1 MDGVPDSP
9 PLLGFFRDVGNLK
22 EAEMEKNLRNG
33 LNIQGTDHL
42 NHKQLDFGI

>member
-22 EAEMEKNLRNG
+22 EAEMEK
-33 LNIQGTDHL
+33 
-42 NHKQLDFGI
+42 KP